1 MELSNGENTPEKP
14 PAKRISSEAGKG
26 MATGKLSKPQTR
38 SVSGRILSERAST
51 TRKK

>member
-1 MELSNGENTPEKP
+1 MAKTTPEKP
-14 PAKRISSEAGKG
+14 PGKRISSEAGKG
-26 MATGKLSKPQTR
+26 MATGKLSKRQTR